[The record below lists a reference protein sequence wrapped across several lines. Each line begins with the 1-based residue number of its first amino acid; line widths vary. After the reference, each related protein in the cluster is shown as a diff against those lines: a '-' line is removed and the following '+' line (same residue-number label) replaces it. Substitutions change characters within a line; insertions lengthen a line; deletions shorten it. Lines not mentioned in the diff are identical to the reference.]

1 MLTAKGQEED
11 KVSALNAG
19 ADDYITKPFGHAEL
33 IARINALLRRS
44 KPSVTLDEISYED
57 IVLDRIQR
65 KVFRNKKLL
74 DLGPTEYRMLD
85 FFLKNPKRVYTREQL
100 LKNVWPEN
108 INVEGRTVD
117 VHIGRLRKALGKKS
131 DGNTP
136 TDLIRTVR
144 SSGYALALNKNNVPQ

>member
-74 DLGPTEYRMLD
+74 DLEPNR
-85 FFLKNPKRVYTREQL
+85 
-100 LKNVWPEN
+100 
-108 INVEGRTVD
+108 I
-117 VHIGRLRKALGKKS
+117 
-131 DGNTP
+131 
-136 TDLIRTVR
+136 
-144 SSGYALALNKNNVPQ
+144 